1 MPVHGSISAR
11 SDLLADHGYGIFFY
25 VSNQIK
31 IEVVPNGGVSTP
43 RGYFAGAAYAGL
55 KKPAPEALDLG
66 VLYSEKGATPAAVFT
81 RNRIKAAP
89 VLLDMAVV
97 RGGGKVRALAV
108 NSGCANACTGPTG
121 MSNARATAA
130 LLAKNLGVEAKETLV
145 ASTGVIGVQ
154 LPMDKIEAGLAKVVL
169 SRSAGRDFTQ
179 AIMTTDTRAKEI
191 ALEVKSSE
199 CTFLVGGTAKGAG
212 MIHPDMATM
221 LCFITCDAAVE
232 PRFLQACLKKA
243 VAGSFNMITVDGDT
257 STNDTVLLLANG
269 MAGTP
274 VIKGSSE
281 LAGALQEA
289 LNRVC
294 LFLAQSVAR
303 DGEGATRL
311 IEVMVKGARTLS
323 EARLA
328 ARTIAGSPLV
338 KTAVHG
344 CDPNWGRIVAA
355 AGRSG
360 AEMEESQTDCFIGGL
375 CLLKSGI
382 PQEFDKGAASRLL
395 KQDTVVLGLDL
406 HLGRAKATAW
416 GCDLSEEYVVIN
428 SEYTT

>member
-1 MPVHGSISAR
+1 M
-11 SDLLADHGYGIFFY
+11 L
-25 VSNQIK
+25 NQIK
-31 IEVVPNGGVSTP
+31 IDAIPHGGVSTP

-55 KKPAPEALDLG
+55 KKPAPDVLDLG
-66 VLYSEKGATPAAVFT
+66 VLYSEKGATAAAVFT

-89 VLLDMAVV
+89 VLLDMAVLKD
-97 RGGGKVRALAV
+97 RGKIRALAV
-108 NSGCANACTGPTG
+108 NSGCANACTGPAG
-121 MSNARATAA
+121 MSHARATAA
-130 LLAKNLGVEAKETLV
+130 LLAKNLGVESKETLV

-169 SRSAGRDFTQ
+169 SRSAGHDFTR
-179 AIMTTDTRAKEI
+179 AIMTTDTRVKEI
-191 ALEVKSSE
+191 ALEVKSAGT
-199 CTFLVGGTAKGAG
+199 TFLLGGTAKGAG

-221 LCFITCDAAVE
+221 LCFITCDAAVDAK
-232 PRFLQACLKKA
+232 FLQACLKKA
-243 VAGSFNMITVDGDT
+243 VAGSFNLITVDGDT

-269 MAGTP
+269 MAGNP
-274 VIKGSSE
+274 VIDSSSE
-281 LAGALQEA
+281 LAGAFQEA

-294 LFLAQSVAR
+294 LFLARSVAR

-311 IEVMVKGARTLS
+311 IEVQVKGARTLS

-360 AEMEESQTDCFIGGL
+360 AEMEESQTDCYIGEL
-375 CLLKSGI
+375 CLLKSGV
-382 PQEFDKGAASRLL
+382 PQQVDKVAASKLL
-395 KQDTVVLGLDL
+395 DQDTVVLGLDL
-406 HLGRAKATAW
+406 HLGRGQATAW